1 MNGNQYFR
9 HLQFENELEAK
20 TARTPFQPAGFHFGN
35 GTPPLDWLK
44 RHNVLPP
51 AMFAGKVGPAG
62 GYADPLNES
71 MYYSIPGGTPKWVG
85 PAIVAGIIVAV
96 LYSRA

>member
-35 GTPPLDWLK
+35 GTPPLDWLT

-62 GYADPLNES
+62 GYADPLNENMWKTS
-71 MYYSIPGGTPKWVG
+71 TSWVG
-85 PAIVAGIIVAV
+85 PAIAAGIIMAV